1 MTDGQEP
8 SRRRNDLG
16 RGAHRGTP
24 LCASLE
30 CLTLKHRAAPYRLCR
45 THAHGAS
52 RYDRTQD
59 VSRGLA
65 RRPSPSPSE
74 EPLRRRDVQSA
85 KPGRVCVQGLGTSRR
100 ETGEGHRAEPQHCTC
115 PAPWGSCS
123 IKPADAD
130 STETGIWCEVSG
142 VTAHAR
148 QSRDGRQTSKFSFV
162 DRGGRAQ
169 RNPCTLGVQIC
180 TPTPEG
186 GRAECHQMPDSD
198 PVTQRLHSRVP
209 QSGAV

>member
-52 RYDRTQD
+52 RYARTQD
-59 VSRGLA
+59 VSHGLA

-130 STETGIWCEVSG
+130 STQRQESG
-142 VTAHAR
+142 VKSPGSQYTQDRAETA
-148 QSRDGRQTSKFSFV
+148 GRHPKVFLCRPCRTCTEKPLYTRRTDLHTHS
-162 DRGGRAQ
+162 GGR
-169 RNPCTLGVQIC
+169 
-180 TPTPEG
+180 EG
-186 GRAECHQMPDSD
+186 GQNVVKCLTR
-198 PVTQRLHSRVP
+198 TL
-209 QSGAV
+209 

>member
-1 MTDGQEP
+1 MPPHTVSHGAAVPDLTLGQTMITERTSQNARASDQRQEP

-52 RYDRTQD
+52 RYARTQD

-74 EPLRRRDVQSA
+74 EPLRCRDVQSA

-130 STETGIWCEVSG
+130 STQRQESG
-142 VTAHAR
+142 VKSPGSQYT
-148 QSRDGRQTSKFSFV
+148 QD
-162 DRGGRAQ
+162 
-169 RNPCTLGVQIC
+169 
-180 TPTPEG
+180 
-186 GRAECHQMPDSD
+186 RAETAGRHPSF
-198 PVTQRLHSRVP
+198 PL
-209 QSGAV
+209 